1 MRHAQDRDHVQS
13 FTGGPNCPL
22 KNGGGPL
29 QRRGIDTIP
38 VPAPARKRQHP
49 QPAPRQRFGPLVP
62 MRRVDPGAH
71 AQHAL
76 GGALD
81 MDQAPPTSP
90 TTTMKRVAKS

>member
-1 MRHAQDRDHVQS
+1 
-13 FTGGPNCPL
+13 
-22 KNGGGPL
+22 
-29 QRRGIDTIP
+29 
-38 VPAPARKRQHP
+38 
-49 QPAPRQRFGPLVP
+49 